1 MNNETIKVETEKGQT
16 IEVVVTEKTQ
26 DAIWV
31 AIGEGIHNVKCKLV
45 PTHAGR
51 AYVGSV
57 MGREIIYERSVDEVK
72 KDLGVGKIER
82 KNVKR

>member
-16 IEVVVTEKTQ
+16 IEVVVTEKTPE
-26 DAIWV
+26 AIWV

-45 PTHAGR
+45 PTHTGR

>member
-1 MNNETIKVETEKGQT
+1 MPNDKITVQTEAGKN
-16 IEVVVTEKTQ
+16 IDVVITEKTPT
-26 DAIWV
+26 AIWI
-31 AIGEGIHNVKCKLV
+31 AIGEGIHNVKCKMV
-45 PTHAGR
+45 PTPNGL

-57 MGREIIYERSVDEVK
+57 MGREIIYDRSVDEVK